1 MADLP
6 ITADPEQ
13 INKWIANAILESE
26 LGRTIREH
34 AVKALQNYDFKR
46 GVQDTIHGMVLNSA
60 RNLIE
65 NDEKIHAAITA
76 EISKIVTQ
84 DLIHTV
90 ASEAVKKLQREY

>member
-26 LGRTIREH
+26 LGKTIKAH
-34 AVKALQNYDFKR
+34 ATASLQNYDFKR
-46 GVQDTIHGMVLNSA
+46 SVQDTIRSMVMNSA

-65 NDEKIHAAITA
+65 NDKEIQSAIVA
-76 EISKIVTQ
+76 ELSKIVTN
-84 DLIHTV
+84 DLIATV
-90 ASEAVKKLQREY
+90 ASEAVKKLSKDY